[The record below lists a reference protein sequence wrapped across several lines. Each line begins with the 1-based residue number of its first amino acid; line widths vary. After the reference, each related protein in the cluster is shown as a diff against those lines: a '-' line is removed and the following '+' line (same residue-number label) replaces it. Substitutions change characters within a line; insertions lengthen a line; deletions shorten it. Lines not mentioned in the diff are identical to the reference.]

1 MVASFP
7 EEMVH
12 LVDES
17 FFFSQ
22 KNVVGGIQR
31 KMLTKVAIDFRQI
44 FNLSLEKGAGLKIT
58 QIEHTRT
65 DFIF

>member
-1 MVASFP
+1 MVARFP

-22 KNVVGGIQR
+22 RNGVGGIQR
-31 KMLTKVAIDFRQI
+31 KMLTSYNRLQED
-44 FNLSLEKGAGLKIT
+44 L
-58 QIEHTRT
+58 
-65 DFIF
+65 